1 MKEPASRPRNALIL
15 TGGGFSG
22 ALFEIGGLV
31 AFDELLG
38 SVQPSNGFDI
48 YVGASAGSVVG
59 TLLSLGL
66 PARELWQMVLGESTM
81 LPAIRPQ
88 DVFRTESPYR
98 IFRAALRHSWR
109 ALRGLRR
116 RGVPINP
123 ATLLLALG
131 EDLPAGLLN
140 IEPLRATMAEI
151 FRRLERSE
159 RFSSLGR
166 ELYIPAFDLDTG
178 ARVVFGAERVRDI
191 SIPLA
196 IAASCA
202 IPGLFAPV
210 AIQDSLFIDG
220 AVGQLTHSDIALEA
234 GAQTLVVFNPFVP
247 IENDRSAVCFTGFDG
262 SCVTLGEKG
271 FFYVVE
277 QARRVSRAAKL
288 EQEMRSMASG
298 ATTGQLF
305 VVQPEAREAMNFLRS
320 PVSDRSK
327 LDSLELGYRTA
338 RRFFETHRDELAMA
352 LGRTGPSGLSP
363 QDSQASVTS
372 HWPATSSSP

>member
-1 MKEPASRPRNALIL
+1 MRL
-15 TGGGFSG
+15 
-22 ALFEIGGLV
+22 
-31 AFDELLG
+31 
-38 SVQPSNGFDI
+38 
-48 YVGASAGSVVG
+48 
-59 TLLSLGL
+59 
-66 PARELWQMVLGESTM
+66 
-81 LPAIRPQ
+81 
-88 DVFRTESPYR
+88 R
-98 IFRAALRHSWR
+98 I
-109 ALRGLRR
+109 
-116 RGVPINP
+116 
-123 ATLLLALG
+123 
-131 EDLPAGLLN
+131 
-140 IEPLRATMAEI
+140 
-151 FRRLERSE
+151 
-159 RFSSLGR
+159 
-166 ELYIPAFDLDTG
+166 
-178 ARVVFGAERVRDI
+178 
-191 SIPLA
+191 
-196 IAASCA
+196 
-202 IPGLFAPV
+202 
-210 AIQDSLFIDG
+210 
-220 AVGQLTHSDIALEA
+220 THSDIAVEA

-247 IENDRSAVCFTGFDG
+247 IENDRSAVCFTGLDG

-271 FFYVVE
+271 FFYVLE